1 MDTALIILTSFAI
14 VLLIVVI
21 VLLLLNKPKTN
32 DKETSE
38 LKDYLKE
45 ENFKLSNKLTEEYGE
60 LRLKIS
66 ESINKSSKESL
77 TDLNTFKDGLNKQIV
92 DSFTGLSK
100 TLNDQMNS
108 INQRVENRLTEGF
121 EKTNKTF
128 MNVLERLS
136 KIDEAQKNIEK
147 LSTDVTSLQHILTD
161 KKSRGTF
168 GEVQLNHILESIFGE
183 NNTKVFETQYTLSNG
198 KIVDALLH
206 IGESM
211 GDLAI
216 DSKFPLEN
224 YQRMVDHELTE
235 RERVEAT
242 RKFKADLKKHVD
254 DIATKY
260 IILQETAEQAVM
272 FIPAEAIF
280 AEINAYHQDVIQ
292 YAQKKRVW
300 MASPTTLMSFLTTVQ
315 VLLQNIER
323 DKHAK
328 VIQEELIKLGDEFN
342 RYRERWN
349 KLSRSIEAVRKDA
362 EKVTITTEKITKR
375 FDEISAVEIEEKEQ
389 IE

>member
-1 MDTALIILTSFAI
+1 VSLVVVLAVVII
-14 VLLIVVI
+14 I
-21 VLLLLNKPKTN
+21 VLLLSKPQN
-32 DKETSE
+32 HEIDYGEIKE
-38 LKDYLKE
+38 YVRE
-45 ENFKLSNKLTEEYGE
+45 ENYKLSHKLTEEYGE
-60 LRLKIS
+60 LRLKLS
-66 ESINKSSKESL
+66 ESINKGSKDSL
-77 TDLNTFKDGLNKQIV
+77 NDLNTFKDGLNKQII
-92 DSFTGLSK
+92 DSFTGLSR
-100 TLNDQMNS
+100 TLNEQMNG
-108 INQRVENRLTEGF
+108 INQRVENRLNEGF

-183 NNTKVFETQYTLSNG
+183 NNTKVFETQYMLSNG

-224 YQRMVDHELTE
+224 YQRMVDNDLSDAE
-235 RERVEAT
+235 RTVAT
-242 RKFKADLKKHVD
+242 KKFKQDLKKHID

-260 IILQETAEQAVM
+260 IILKETSEQAVM

-280 AEINAYHQDVIQ
+280 AEINAYHQDIIE
-292 YAQKKRVW
+292 YAQRKRVW

-328 VIQEELIKLGDEFN
+328 IIQEELIKLGDEFN
-342 RYRERWN
+342 RYKERWG
-349 KLSRSIEAVRKDA
+349 KLARSIESVRKDA
-362 EKVTITTEKITKR
+362 EKVTITTDKITKR
-375 FDEISAVEIEEKEQ
+375 FDEIAAVEIEEKEQ